1 LKKINSRKISI
12 INSQPNQSPTEQVTT
27 RRYGRKNIY
36 ITLAAISAITII
48 VVAVMFVPQ
57 GNANV
62 IVLGVNYKVGEKLTY
77 LTTATVTTNSNG
89 ATVSTKTN
97 SSTTIQVL
105 NFVGDTYTLNFT
117 TTKSSIGYNYTD
129 SKIIELKN
137 SQIVTAIAL
146 LPITSTGYSVDNSTS
161 FTSAVFDK
169 SQAKV
174 GDKWTIPLTS
184 SDSTISGSMEIT
196 FKAIQ
201 NLKVVAGTY
210 KVFRMDF
217 TITPNGTIQ
226 NSADLF
232 YKSTM
237 TGQTYLE
244 SDTCK
249 QIQSSVQYVILNPY
263 GNKTNYKF
271 DISYSSESTLT
282 QDQKP

>member
-1 LKKINSRKISI
+1 LKKINSINIAI
-12 INSQPNQSPTEQVTT
+12 INSQHNQQPTEQVTT
-27 RRYGRKNIY
+27 RRYGGKKLY
-36 ITLAAISAITII
+36 VTLAAIAAITII

-77 LTTATVTTNSNG
+77 STTATVTTNSNG

-117 TTKSSIGYNYTD
+117 TTQSSIGYNYTD

-137 SQIVTAIAL
+137 SQIVTALAL
-146 LPITSTGYSVDNSTS
+146 LPITSTGYSPDNSTS
-161 FTSAVFDK
+161 FTCAVFDK

-174 GDKWTIPLTS
+174 GDTWTIPLTS

-201 NLKVVAGTY
+201 NLKVAAGTY
-210 KVFRMDF
+210 EVFRMDF
-217 TITPNGTIQ
+217 TITPNRTIQ

-244 SDTCK
+244 SNTCK
-249 QIQSSVQYVILNPY
+249 QIQSNVQYVILNPY
-263 GNKTNYKF
+263 DNKTNLT
-271 DISYSSESTLT
+271 ISYSSESTLT
-282 QDQKP
+282 HEQNK